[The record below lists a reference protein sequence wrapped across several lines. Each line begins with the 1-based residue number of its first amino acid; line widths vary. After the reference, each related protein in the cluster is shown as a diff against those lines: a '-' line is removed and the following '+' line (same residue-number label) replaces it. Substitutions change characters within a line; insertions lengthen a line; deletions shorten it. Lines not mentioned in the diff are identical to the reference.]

1 MDLPE
6 PRMTFTREEAEEAV
20 ALADFA
26 VVREAM
32 GRTNPHDLNNIRG
45 QIHIATRLEKKG
57 EPGFRQF
64 LHMAMQS
71 NVDPLVIK
79 GLGVIAQKLK
89 IPLNEEERQYIDAA
103 SIQLSFLKLTA
114 RQQPEDVHADMRA
127 LQRKLTPMSI
137 YDYAFNY
144 PTLHNP
150 DHYYETMLGKG
161 VPEDQAADEAAL
173 LQLSLYRIGL
183 TLKRFNPNFNNPVEF
198 VDIAVD
204 RVINHNHHKR
214 RNSMPARMCEYLKD
228 WAQEVK
234 ADYLGAK
241 DPRQVQQTMSDVTLD
256 LLMPGRSNKISGI
269 PRAFSAQ
276 TQTIRNFRDSG
287 DDWPHGLRR
296 NTISDVCA
304 AMTLLGNAFSERH
317 DVTRFFNT
325 YLHGPAYE
333 TMSLD
338 KRRAIKGVIDETCH
352 RLGVA
357 KPGQSAQHNAPA
369 LRWQARIEEKAREMR
384 GLRNLH

>member
-6 PRMTFTREEAEEAV
+6 PSMTFTKEQAEEAV

-71 NVDPLVIK
+71 NVDPLVAK
-79 GLGVIAQKLK
+79 GLGVIAQKLH
-89 IPLNEEERQYIDAA
+89 IPLNEEEREYIEGA
-103 SIQLSFLKLTA
+103 STQLSFLKLTA
-114 RQQPEDVHADMRA
+114 RQQPEDVHTDMRA
-127 LQRKLTPMSI
+127 LQRRLTPPSI
-137 YDYAFNY
+137 YDYRFNY

-161 VPEDQAADEAAL
+161 VPDDQAADEAAL
-173 LQLSLYRIGL
+173 LQLTLYRIGL

-204 RVINHNHHKR
+204 RVINHNHHKKR
-214 RNSMPARMCEYLKD
+214 SSMQSRMCDYLKG

-241 DPRQVQQTMSDVTLD
+241 DPKQVQQILSDVTLD
-256 LLMPGRSNKISGI
+256 LLMPGRSNKTTTT
-269 PRAFSAQ
+269 PRSFSTQ
-276 TQTIRNFRDSG
+276 TQMIRNFRDSG
-287 DDWPHGLRR
+287 DDLPQGLRR
-296 NTISDVCA
+296 STVTDVCA
-304 AMTLLGNAFSERH
+304 AVTLLGNAFSERH
-317 DVTRFFNT
+317 DVTRFFDT

-357 KPGQSAQHNAPA
+357 KPGQLADQNAPA
-369 LRWQARIEEKAREMR
+369 LRWQERIEAKAREMR
-384 GLRNLH
+384 GPRNLH

>member
-6 PRMTFTREEAEEAV
+6 PRMTFTKEDAEEAV

-26 VVREAM
+26 VVRDAM

-79 GLGVIAQKLK
+79 GLGVIAQKLQ
-89 IPLNEEERQYIDAA
+89 IPLNEQEQHYIDAA
-103 SIQLSFLKLTA
+103 STQLSFLKLTA

-137 YDYAFNY
+137 YDYTFNY

-183 TLKRFNPNFNNPVEF
+183 TLKRFNPSFNNPIEF

-204 RVINHNHHKR
+204 RVINHNHHKKR
-214 RNSMPARMCEYLKD
+214 SSMPSRMRDYLKD

-241 DPRQVQQTMSDVTLD
+241 DPEQVRQVISDVTLD
-256 LLMPGRSNKISGI
+256 LLSPGRSNKPSAI
-269 PRAFSAQ
+269 PRTFSAQ

-287 DDWPHGLRR
+287 DDVSPGLKHG
-296 NTISDVCA
+296 TVSDVCA
-304 AMTLLGNAFSERH
+304 AMILLGNAFSERH
-317 DVTRFFNT
+317 DVTRFFDA
-325 YLHGPAYE
+325 YLRGPSYE
-333 TMSLD
+333 NLSLE
-338 KRRAIKGVIDETCH
+338 KRRAIKGVIGETCH

-357 KPGQSAQHNAPA
+357 VPGQSAAENP
-369 LRWQARIEEKAREMR
+369 RPWQNRVEAQAREMR
-384 GLRNLH
+384 GPRNLH